1 VSTGFLSEG
10 GVAIMVQERGL
21 VGFKVAGTFV
31 MVNDAWKIR
40 AIEMIDEKWV
50 L

>member
-1 VSTGFLSEG
+1 M
-10 GVAIMVQERGL
+10 MVQEHGL

-31 MVNDAWKIR
+31 TVNDAWKIR
-40 AIEMIDEKWV
+40 AIELIDEKWV